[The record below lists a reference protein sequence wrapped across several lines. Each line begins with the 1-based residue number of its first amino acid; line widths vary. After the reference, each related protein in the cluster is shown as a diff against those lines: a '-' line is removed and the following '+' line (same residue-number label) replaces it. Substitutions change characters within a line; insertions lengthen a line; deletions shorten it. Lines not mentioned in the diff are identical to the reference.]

1 LAVIVTNNLNKQEKI
16 TKMKRIF
23 IFLAFTFLTLTSCN
37 VKKIK
42 TNEMEKTSENL
53 ILKNGYS
60 EVNGI
65 KMYYEIY
72 GEGKPVILIH
82 GGGSTIQTNFEK
94 IIPLLAKNRKVI
106 AIELQAH
113 GRTNDRNSDLSFEQ
127 DADDVATLLK
137 NINIDK
143 ADFFGF
149 SNGGTT
155 TLQITIR
162 HPEIVNKIILG
173 SALAKR
179 NGVPEWF
186 WGFMQQAKLENMPAQ
201 LKEGYNKV
209 SSTPN
214 GLQVMHDRD
223 VKRMINFKDIPDEQ
237 IKSITVP
244 TLIIIGDKDVIT
256 PEHAIE
262 LHRQIDNSE
271 LAIIPGG
278 HGQYIGEITT
288 LNADFKESD
297 LVVPMIEKFLDKK
310 EK

>member
-1 LAVIVTNNLNKQEKI
+1 
-16 TKMKRIF
+16 MKRTVILLALALLTF
-23 IFLAFTFLTLTSCN
+23 ASCNYTAQSEGDNNRPTTTNDTLAF
-37 VKKIK
+37 
-42 TNEMEKTSENL
+42 
-53 ILKNGYS
+53 KNGYS

-65 KMYYEIY
+65 RMYYEIY
-72 GEGKPVILIH
+72 GQGKPFVLIH
-82 GGGSTIQTNFEK
+82 GGGSTIQSNFEK
-94 IIPLLAKNRKVI
+94 VIPLFAKNRQVI

-113 GRTNDRNSDLSFEQ
+113 GRTSDRNADLSFEQ

-137 NINIDK
+137 NLSIDK

-162 HPEIVNKIILG
+162 HPEIVDKIIVG

-186 WGFMQQAKLENMPAQ
+186 WDFMKQAKLENMPEQ
-201 LKEGYNKV
+201 LKTAYKQV
-209 SSTPN
+209 APDTS

-223 VKRMINFKDIPDEQ
+223 AKRMVNFKDIPDDQ
-237 IKSITVP
+237 IKSINAP
-244 TLIIIGDKDVIT
+244 TLIIIADKDVIT

-262 LHRQIDNSE
+262 LNRQIPNSE

-278 HGQYIGEITT
+278 HGEYIREITT
-288 LNADFKESD
+288 LKPDFKESD
-297 LVVPMIEKFLDKK
+297 LVAVTIIENFLDKK
-310 EK
+310 EE